1 MIFFI
6 KSIALV
12 IALYCSK
19 YIGLWLRNRQHI
31 WYTCSSLIIYVEF
44 KICRHMKIEMD
55 FLIVICISILRALF
69 EEKLLKMI
77 SYIKEEEKSKHK
89 EPNSSLY

>member
-1 MIFFI
+1 
-6 KSIALV
+6 
-12 IALYCSK
+12 
-19 YIGLWLRNRQHI
+19 
-31 WYTCSSLIIYVEF
+31 
-44 KICRHMKIEMD
+44 MD